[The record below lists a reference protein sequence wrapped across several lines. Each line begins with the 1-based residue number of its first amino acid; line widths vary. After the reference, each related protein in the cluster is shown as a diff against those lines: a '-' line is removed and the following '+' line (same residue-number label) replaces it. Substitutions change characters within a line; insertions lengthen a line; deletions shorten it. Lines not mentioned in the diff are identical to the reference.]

1 MSRPDAN
8 LEFGPAVEPLVP
20 EPEFLHL
27 QEEAAQLR
35 RLTRMYA
42 REIEQLRATARLVVE
57 EPDTH
62 GLAKAIARQAA
73 ELLLADR
80 AMVAMVEDDEPV
92 VHACYPSSEAG
103 AGKPDVRSAE
113 SVAAWVI
120 RKRQTYCNAIAPERP
135 LLVPSFAR
143 ALECRSILCVPILN
157 HQRTV
162 TGVIEVH
169 NRRQGCFFTPEH
181 VQVAETLAEQASI
194 GFERARLF
202 DRMHE
207 WSQSLEMLLGFSAA
221 INQRL
226 SPSLL
231 LRQLVENAA
240 RFLKADGGMAGLA
253 IPSHD
258 PDSIVMS
265 SEAYWSRGVWHERP
279 RSWERNRGLPGCV
292 LESEFPYLANEY
304 QEDPLAEP
312 DLIAGYD
319 VRRAIC
325 SPIKTTD
332 NTIVGFFELHKGFG
346 QTPFT
351 WQDAAFLE
359 SLANTTAVAIQNARL
374 MKALEVKNDQ
384 IQSLS
389 ANHVR
394 RIEEERKHIAREL
407 HDEAGQALIG
417 IKLALQVLA
426 RQIPD
431 GMSELRKELDHLR
444 QQVNGATSHLKDL
457 ARRLRPPTLDQ
468 LGLEVALRQLASEFQ
483 DATGIAVVL
492 ALAPLGQLPSQEA
505 GIALYRI
512 AQEALT
518 NVAKYARAAA
528 VSVRLEV
535 EHNRLLLTIADDGC
549 GFDVS
554 QPTGGLG
561 LLGMKERVAMMAGE
575 FALESK
581 PGEGTKVAVSVPLR

>member
-1 MSRPDAN
+1 MTRSEADR
-8 LEFGPAVEPLVP
+8 ESGPGAALVHA
-20 EPEFLHL
+20 EILHL
-27 QEEAAQLR
+27 QAEAAHLR
-35 RLTRMYA
+35 RLVRMQA
-42 REIEQLRATARLVVE
+42 REIEQLRATARLVVS
-57 EPDTH
+57 EPDTQS
-62 GLAKAIARQAA
+62 LAKAVARHAA

-80 AMVAMVEDDEPV
+80 AMVALVEDEEAV
-92 VHACYPSSEAG
+92 VHACYPGGDAQ
-103 AGKPDVRSAE
+103 KPEVCSPESA
-113 SVAAWVI
+113 AAWVI
-120 RKRQTYCNAIAPERP
+120 REHQSYCSGLAAER
-135 LLVPSFAR
+135 LSPSYAG
-143 ALECRSILCVPILN
+143 ALECRDILCAPILN

-162 TGVIEVH
+162 TGVIEAH
-169 NRRQGCFFTPEH
+169 NRRHGGVFAAEQ

-226 SPSLL
+226 NPSLL

-253 IPSHD
+253 IPSRD
-258 PDSIVMS
+258 RDSVVMS

-279 RSWERNRGLPGCV
+279 RSWERNQGLPGNV
-292 LESEFPYLANEY
+292 LESEFPHLANEY
-304 QEDPLAEP
+304 QQDSFAEP
-312 DLIAGYD
+312 DLIAAYD
-319 VRRAIC
+319 VHRAIC

-332 NTIVGFFELHKGFG
+332 NTIVGFFELHKGPG

-384 IQSLS
+384 IQTLS

-407 HDEAGQALIG
+407 HDETGQALIG
-417 IKLALQVLA
+417 VKLALQVLA

-444 QQVNGATSHLKDL
+444 RQVNGATARLKDL

-492 ALAPLGQLPSQEA
+492 KLAPLAKQPSQETR
-505 GIALYRI
+505 IALYRI

-518 NVAKYARAAA
+518 NVAKHAQASA
-528 VSVRLEV
+528 VSLQLEAG
-535 EHNRLLLTIADDGC
+535 HNRLGLIIADDGC
-549 GFDVS
+549 GFDAV

-561 LLGMKERVAMMAGE
+561 LLGMKERVAMMTGE
-575 FALESK
+575 FVLESSS
-581 PGEGTKVAVSVPLR
+581 GAGTKLAVAVPLEASS

>member
-1 MSRPDAN
+1 MEA
-8 LEFGPAVEPLVP
+8 
-20 EPEFLHL
+20 EFLRI
-27 QEEAAQLR
+27 EAEVAQLR
-35 RLTRMYA
+35 RLTRMQS

-57 EPDTH
+57 EPDTMS
-62 GLAKAIARQAA
+62 LARAIARQAA
-73 ELLLADR
+73 DLLIADR
-80 AMVAMVEDDEPV
+80 AMVAMVVDDEPV
-92 VHACYPSSEAG
+92 VHAYYPSSEVDSSE
-103 AGKPDVRSAE
+103 KPDVRPGE
-113 SVAAWVI
+113 SVASSVASWVI
-120 RKRQTYCNAIAPERP
+120 RKQQPHISTAPSERP
-135 LLVPSFAR
+135 GLVPSFAK
-143 ALECRSILCVPILN
+143 ALACRSVLCVPILN
-157 HQRTV
+157 HQRIV

-169 NRRQGCFFTPEH
+169 NRRQGGVFSPAH
-181 VQVAETLAEQASI
+181 VPVAETLADEASI

-226 SPSLL
+226 NPSLL

-253 IPSHD
+253 IPSHE

-279 RSWERNRGLPGCV
+279 RSWERNQGLPGCV
-292 LESEFPYLANEY
+292 LENEFPYLANEY
-304 QEDPLAEP
+304 QEDRVAEQ

-325 SPIKTTD
+325 SPIKATD
-332 NTIVGFFELHKGFG
+332 NTIVGFFELHKGPG

-374 MKALEVKNDQ
+374 LKALEVKSDQ
-384 IQSLS
+384 IQTLS

-426 RQIPD
+426 RQIPE
-431 GMSELRKELDHLR
+431 GMADLRGELDHLR

-483 DATGIAVVL
+483 DVTGIAVVL
-492 ALAPLGQLPSQEA
+492 ALSPLGKLPSQEA

-518 NVAKYARAAA
+518 NVAKHSGAAS
-528 VSVRLEV
+528 VSVGLGV
-535 EHNRLLLTIADDGC
+535 ERDRIELIIVDDGC
-549 GFDVS
+549 GFDPS
-554 QPTGGLG
+554 QSVGGLG
-561 LLGMKERVAMMAGE
+561 LLGMKERVAMLAGD
-575 FALESK
+575 FTVESR
-581 PGEGTKVAVSVPLR
+581 PGEGARVSVCVPLP